1 MEDHEDPLDTP
12 TMPRTVSSDAL
23 SAADPGSSDAD
34 PGLDAPIP
42 RRPLRTMSSE
52 ERFRY
57 FRRTV
62 IDALLSEHC
71 YQMLWSSRFG
81 IGDSEA
87 KRAITSINRMRA
99 ELVAAGWS
107 VDVVDRRV
115 HNTNE
120 RIIGICVSIPALT
133 NVVSYILRDH
143 YPMN

>member
-12 TMPRTVSSDAL
+12 TMPHNASSDAL
-23 SAADPGSSDAD
+23 SAADPEVSDAD
-34 PGLDAPIP
+34 PGLDVPIP

-115 HNTNE
+115 HDTNE

>member
-1 MEDHEDPLDTP
+1 MADHEDTSFNTP
-12 TMPRTVSSDAL
+12 TNTPRTASSDA
-23 SAADPGSSDAD
+23 SEVHVSDAD

-62 IDALLSEHC
+62 IDALRAEHC

-81 IGDSEA
+81 VGDSEA
-87 KRAITSINRMRA
+87 KRAITNINRMRA

-107 VDVVDRRV
+107 VAVVDERN
-115 HNTNE
+115 HDTNE